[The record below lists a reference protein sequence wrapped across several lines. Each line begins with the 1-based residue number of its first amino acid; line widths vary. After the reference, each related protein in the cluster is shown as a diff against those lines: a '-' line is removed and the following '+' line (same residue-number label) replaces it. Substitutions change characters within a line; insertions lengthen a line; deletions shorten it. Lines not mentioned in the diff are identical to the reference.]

1 MFAILVFVEIIELN
15 FCGLNTNLKKNIID
29 RGINE
34 INLIYD
40 ISDNST
46 NENDN
51 SYNNIQADT
60 INNNNRYFSTNT
72 IY

>member
-1 MFAILVFVEIIELN
+1 MFAILVFVEIIELH